1 VTTEEFNRLQA
12 DSRQNVRG
20 DLPPFEP
27 DIEEYRHELAEFNL
41 SREVETQLLTTLWHI
56 MAAFVDKGFSVDIC
70 THLFSAEDLLGST
83 DEKGGQA

>member
-1 VTTEEFNRLQA
+1 MTTEEFNRLQA

-20 DLPPFEP
+20 DLPQFEA

-41 SREVETQLLTTLWHI
+41 SREAETQLLTTLWHI

-70 THLFSAEDLLGST
+70 THLFSAEDLLGGT